1 MTCCNHP
8 TRWLA
13 AGLLAGIAATGVAS
27 ARGEDADPAS
37 LRWTPHRA
45 AVASVPPPTGGA
57 AEPTAGVP
65 AVATR
70 VETAVERAPVGAPAS
85 VGLPGYVPAPPG
97 APRSERMPA
106 PQRRTAAA
114 PVPWGTARRGDGGVP
129 GPSWSSVSSM
139 LGRDLTR
146 APQPGM
152 QRQRA
157 PGWTTAGSSRAGRP
171 ERLAMNADGIPSVM
185 TRAQRPPTVDGLPAP
200 AGPTFAPPAA
210 RLEGSLPAP
219 VEETEI
225 LSMPDMGGGPSDG
238 LMLDPGFPTEF
249 GGDAGLEFMDTAGPT
264 YYHVES
270 FFDDPYAC
278 EDDECMLP
286 VWEQHGRICNWLRQF
301 GKPYYGWRWYRDF
314 TASAGVMSFTNPT
327 DLGING
333 NYGTNEYLNW
343 SMPFWNAFGVGWQV
357 GVRATQA
364 NFNPTVLTTPTG
376 GRLQTPARNQIF
388 LTTGFFTRAF
398 EGRGLQGGAVYDYLS
413 DSWFDNVDVAQLR
426 TEVSYV
432 WGYHEIGF
440 WGAHNIGEEQG
451 LFGPVTQTT
460 SETTTLD
467 LYTAFY
473 RLQFG
478 DANEWKFFGG
488 GTGDG
493 NGIIG
498 SFVRAPMSSF
508 WALEGTFTYVI
519 PGKSKVIDIDG
530 AGTTLNVASD
540 AWNVGVNVVLYP
552 GGRSRRSLAS
562 PYRPLFEVADNGSM
576 IRTIG
581 Q

>member
-1 MTCCNHP
+1 MTCCHHP
-8 TRWLA
+8 TRWLT
-13 AGLLAGIAATGVAS
+13 AGLLAGLAAIGAS
-27 ARGEDADPAS
+27 PARGQGADPAA

-45 AVASVPPPTGGA
+45 AVASVPPPTVGTAAAPATASGA
-57 AEPTAGVP
+57 DAAVP
-65 AVATR
+65 GP
-70 VETAVERAPVGAPAS
+70 PVGAPAS
-85 VGLPGYVPAPPG
+85 VALPGYVPPPPG
-97 APRSERMPA
+97 APRTDRTLA
-106 PQRRTAAA
+106 QQRRTASA
-114 PVPWGTARRGDGGVP
+114 PVPWGTERRVATP
-129 GPSWSSVSSM
+129 QMPSWGGLSSVF
-139 LGRDLTR
+139 GRDLTR
-146 APQPGM
+146 APQADMP
-152 QRQRA
+152 RRRT
-157 PGWTTAGSSRAGRP
+157 PEWTAAGSSRAGRP

-185 TRAQRPPTVDGLPAP
+185 TRVQRPPTVDGLPAP
-200 AGPTFAPPAA
+200 ADAPPATPMP
-210 RLEGSLPAP
+210 RIEQGYPAQDGP
-219 VEETEI
+219 TEI
-225 LSMPDMGGGPSDG
+225 VSMPGMDGMPSDS
-238 LMLDPGFPTEF
+238 LLSDEGFPADF
-249 GGDAGLEFMDTAGPT
+249 GGTGEMEIMGSAGPT
-264 YYHVES
+264 YEHVES

-286 VWEQHGRICNWLRQF
+286 VWEHHGRVCSWLRQF
-301 GKPYYGWRWYRDF
+301 GRPYYGWRWYRDF

-333 NYGTNEYLNW
+333 NYGTNEYVNW
-343 SMPFWNAFGVGWQV
+343 AMPFWNAFGIGWQV
-357 GVRATQA
+357 GARATQA

-376 GRLQTPARNQIF
+376 GRLQTPSRNQVF
-388 LTTGFFTRAF
+388 VTTGFFTRAF

-413 DSWFDNVDVAQLR
+413 DSWFDDVDVSQLR
-426 TEVSYV
+426 TELSYV
-432 WGYHEIGF
+432 WGYHELGF
-440 WGAHNIGEEQG
+440 WGAHNIGNEQG
-451 LFGPVTQTT
+451 LFGPVNRTT

-493 NGIIG
+493 NGVVG

-508 WALEGTFTYVI
+508 WALEGTFTYII
-519 PGKSKVIDIDG
+519 PGKSKVIDVDG

-540 AWNVGVNVVLYP
+540 AWNVGVNVVLFP
-552 GGRSRRSLAS
+552 GGRARRSLAS